1 VAERGHQEVL
11 DAGRGVAVGVRGGDV
26 DIREAAAEIGDA
38 VHRSDIG
45 QARRVVGD
53 RTVEDFGDVI
63 GVDAGRG
70 QIDGGVV
77 AQQGG
82 DIVSAQGT
90 AAEFDV
96 SDGAVFQGIDE
107 VAGGEVG

>member
-1 VAERGHQEVL
+1 
-11 DAGRGVAVGVRGGDV
+11 
-26 DIREAAAEIGDA
+26 GDA

-96 SDGAVFQGIDE
+96 SDGAVFQGIDQ
-107 VAGGEVG
+107 VAGGEVGVGEADVAVAECADVVLGGHVVRVDRELGALE